1 MGIAEVIVEREACS
15 IPGDRGAGT
24 PTAPSPADAS
34 ARATRWQA
42 DGATIGRRIGCSM
55 CRLTNGAAIV
65 RCAGALLLSK
75 PSTG

>member
-1 MGIAEVIVEREACS
+1 MKPEDDAAQLLELFGIAH
-15 IPGDRGAGT
+15 AGRL
-24 PTAPSPADAS
+24 ASHSPI
-34 ARATRWQA
+34 
-42 DGATIGRRIGCSM
+42 DGAIIGRRIGCSM